1 MTARP
6 RISAQAY
13 QKECRDLGRP
23 VPGFLLGKEGARS
36 YCRFVLPL
44 IHFIPESL
52 TYSVP
57 IFLKRQCDRTP
68 GKDAAGHVAPHEAVQ
83 TIMQQLSANGD
94 LGHFAAPVVPGPPAS
109 DRVQCIFSASRL

>member
-23 VPGFLLGKEGARS
+23 VPGFLL
-36 YCRFVLPL
+36 
-44 IHFIPESL
+44 
-52 TYSVP
+52 
-57 IFLKRQCDRTP
+57 

-94 LGHFAAPVVPGPPAS
+94 LGHFAAPVVPGPSAS